1 MNDKN
6 KTREQSEP
14 LDEEEQIAEAVERSY
29 GRRIVGTEPKTKAPT
44 TEGDAAGIS
53 QPPK

>member
-1 MNDKN
+1 MDDKD
-6 KTREQSEP
+6 KSRKQTKP

-29 GRRIVGTEPKTKAPT
+29 GRRMVGTEPKTKTPSEEDVSGT
-44 TEGDAAGIS
+44 S